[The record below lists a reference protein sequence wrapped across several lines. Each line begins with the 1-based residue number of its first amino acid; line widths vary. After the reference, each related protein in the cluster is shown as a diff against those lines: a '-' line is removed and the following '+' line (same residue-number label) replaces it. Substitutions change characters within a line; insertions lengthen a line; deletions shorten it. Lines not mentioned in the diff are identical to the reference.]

1 LAGLTARRARVLKH
15 LKPAC
20 GPAHEAGVEHRDDDG
35 WRALP
40 DRLSPRELEVVK
52 IAEGLKSE

>member
-1 LAGLTARRARVLKH
+1 LTGLTARRARVLKH

-40 DRLSPRELEVVK
+40 DPLSPRELEVVK
-52 IAEGLKSE
+52 IDRD